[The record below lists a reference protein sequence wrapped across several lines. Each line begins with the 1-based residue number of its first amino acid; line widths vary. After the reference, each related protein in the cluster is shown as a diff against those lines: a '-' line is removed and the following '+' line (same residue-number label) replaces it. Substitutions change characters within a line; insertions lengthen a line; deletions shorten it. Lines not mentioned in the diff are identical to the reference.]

1 MASLIVPSFVGL
13 VVLYVLLRLLIYAT
27 QDAQE
32 PPILNV
38 GIPFLGP
45 VLRMLQ
51 DKEKFYP
58 RLR

>member
-1 MASLIVPSFVGL
+1 MAPFIVPVFVSL
-13 VVLYVLLRLLIYAT
+13 VVVYFLLRLLIYAT

-45 VLRMLQ
+45 VLRMMK